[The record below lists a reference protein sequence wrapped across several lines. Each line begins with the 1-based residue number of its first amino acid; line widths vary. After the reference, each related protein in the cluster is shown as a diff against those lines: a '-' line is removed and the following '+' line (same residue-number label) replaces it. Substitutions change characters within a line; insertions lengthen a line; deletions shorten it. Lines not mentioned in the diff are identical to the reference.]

1 MGEQIRY
8 ALTIFAVLAA
18 LLILVAYYTGTK
30 AAGGAILGGLK
41 DLALIFQGRTT
52 TTQQF
57 AGYPPGSGS
66 GG

>member
-1 MGEQIRY
+1 MGEQVRY

-30 AAGGAILGGLK
+30 AAGGAIFGGLR
-41 DLALIFQGRTT
+41 DLALVFQGRST

-57 AGYPPGSGS
+57 AGYPASGS